1 VAFRIGERL
10 IYGELR
16 NLEPWQT
23 FGHLWLRG
31 EKQPLAIELTGNCAP
46 DLQGR
51 AIRFAP
57 RRAASIAEYL
67 DGLKREEAPLSGETP
82 GFGEASGFGEAPGFD
97 EARFPGETPASGGTP
112 ASGEIPASGEAPLPD
127 LFFRRHIGV
136 PGDMTAARW
145 VRSLPCSVSEYLARL
160 RLGEK
165 PPTTWKRALYLEWFS
180 RNGRVVVELEDPL
193 LEYQDGETWKPL
205 PCPVPMPER
214 DPDDPPGNPASG
226 LEVIAF
232 DAEGHTKRIVPET
245 DEEASRDGLPEWM
258 PAGLQKMLD
267 ARAADVDRRI
277 TGEDEDD
284 DSFLAELELMDD
296 LMESGSPDPPASLLG
311 RRRLPRPDAVSEKQ
325 AESLVKGLLLELALW
340 GLAVHACPHSTARQ
354 LYRILVEHVLFEE
367 GVHPELADTG
377 WTQNLLAAEYCPEC
391 IAELEAEFKDK
402 SDE

>member
-1 VAFRIGERL
+1 MAFRIGERL

-23 FGHLWLRG
+23 SGHLWLRG
-31 EKQPLAIELTGNCAP
+31 EKQPLVIELTGNCAP
-46 DLQGR
+46 DLHGR

-67 DGLKREEAPLSGETP
+67 DGLERQETPVSGKAPVSGEGPASGKTPGSGEDPGSEEAPLPE
-82 GFGEASGFGEAPGFD
+82 
-97 EARFPGETPASGGTP
+97 R
-112 ASGEIPASGEAPLPD
+112 
-127 LFFRRHIGV
+127 FFRRHIGV

-145 VRSLPCSVSEYLARL
+145 VRSLPCTVSEYLARL

-205 PCPVPMPER
+205 PCPLPMPER
-214 DPDDPPGNPASG
+214 DPDDPPENPASG

-232 DAEGHTKRIVPET
+232 DAEGHAKRIVPET
-245 DEEASRDGLPEWM
+245 NEEASQDGLPEWM
-258 PAGLQKMLD
+258 PADLQRMLD

-277 TGEDEDD
+277 AGEDEDD
-284 DSFLAELELMDD
+284 ESLLAELELMDD

-311 RRRLPRPDAVSEKQ
+311 RRRLPRPDAVSEKK
-325 AESLVKGLLLELALW
+325 AESLVKALLVELALW
-340 GLAVHACPHSTARQ
+340 GVAVHACPHSTARQ
-354 LYRILVEHVLFEE
+354 LYRILVEHVLFEG

-391 IAELEAEFKDK
+391 IAELEAEFEQESKDK

>member
-1 VAFRIGERL
+1 MAFRIGERL

-23 FGHLWLRG
+23 SGYLWLRG
-31 EKQPLAIELTGNCAP
+31 EKQPLVMELTGNCAP

-67 DGLKREEAPLSGETP
+67 DGLERQEAPVSGETP
-82 GFGEASGFGEAPGFD
+82 GSDKTPAF
-97 EARFPGETPASGGTP
+97 GETPGSDRTP
-112 ASGEIPASGEAPLPD
+112 ASGETPGSGKASDSGETPLPD
-127 LFFRRHIGV
+127 LFLRRHIGV

-145 VRSLPCSVSEYLARL
+145 VRSLPCAVSEYMARL

-180 RNGRVVVELEDPL
+180 RNGRVVIELEDPL

-214 DPDDPPGNPASG
+214 DPDEPPENPASG

-245 DEEASRDGLPEWM
+245 DEEASQDGLPEWM
-258 PAGLQKMLD
+258 PAELQKMLD

-284 DSFLAELELMDD
+284 ASFLAELELMDD

-325 AESLVKGLLLELALW
+325 AESLVKALLLELALW

-391 IAELEAEFKDK
+391 IAELEAEFEEEFKDK

>member
-1 VAFRIGERL
+1 MAFRIGERL

-31 EKQPLAIELTGNCAP
+31 EKQPLVIELTGNCAP

-67 DGLKREEAPLSGETP
+67 DALEGREAPVSGETP
-82 GFGEASGFGEAPGFD
+82 ASGETSGSGEAPGFD
-97 EARFPGETPASGGTP
+97 EAPFPGETPGSDAT
-112 ASGEIPASGEAPLPD
+112 PLPD
-127 LFFRRHIGV
+127 RFFFQQIGV

-145 VRSLPCSVSEYLARL
+145 VRSLPCAVSEYLARL

-180 RNGRVVVELEDPL
+180 RNGRVVLELEDPL

-214 DPDDPPGNPASG
+214 DPDDLSEAQASG

-245 DEEASRDGLPEWM
+245 DEEANPDDLPEWM
-258 PAGLQKMLD
+258 PAELQKMLD

-284 DSFLAELELMDD
+284 DSFLAEMELMDD

-325 AESLVKGLLLELALW
+325 AESLVKALLVELALW

-354 LYRILVEHVLFEE
+354 LYRILVEHVLFEG

-391 IAELEAEFKDK
+391 IAELEAEFEEEFKDK